1 MATLAVDGTEAAAA
15 AVAAAD
21 GAVDAGGVDAAAT
34 AGDADGAGDG
44 APAAGGDGGA
54 AAVDGA
60 ATGGPAGVEGAAVT
74 TEEPDADWEAAPVTG
89 IVPPSPPSTASTESM
104 PPTEAEAP
112 AGRAQKSGKE
122 LSAQPS
128 RFKAFLPPR
137 ANTAM
142 FGWKKGSAAAEAG
155 ADGGGGA
162 AGAGGAAAAAV
173 AAGSPLTPPDG
184 EAAKAG
190 DPASRLGS
198 LRLSSGRARSKSRP
212 RLGALGSLNLAATA
226 STDADGGVAVTGWA
240 ATRAHV
246 LTTRPGLAPVQPA
259 RGWAPFLMAIAH
271 NGVRAELVDMHVIL
285 TVCERNKMRLTHTA
299 VDRFFEW
306 YRLCQ
311 RFIASTVTIEEDLVI
326 APTEE
331 RTRGGLTG
339 GLRLGARMK
348 RRGRVQKLSLDV
360 TALHEAF
367 HPCLPAGEVLA
378 DLIALA
384 GELTDAVLDYCTLI
398 ESQLPPRL
406 EATFNRLEGRKLT
419 GRVVKCHRRVSDDH
433 VILMTRWMTAKA
445 QLEFVAT
452 ILMPS
457 DFVCFSYHQWAKQ
470 VDKKHLGL
478 ARSFE
483 EELKAE
489 LDEDDEVRR
498 AHAAANLQR
507 LALRANEHSSA
518 DTGSGSYDSADADAY
533 GDGAGEGEGADGV
546 GDAPTSALTSADD
559 PDAAAAGADLGV
571 GGGAAEGVAGG
582 GVGADGGAG
591 APAPVPE
598 GAATAGV
605 AV

>member
-1 MATLAVDGTEAAAA
+1 MATVAAMDGTEAAAA
-15 AVAAAD
+15 AVEVAAD
-21 GAVDAGGVDAAAT
+21 SVVDT
-34 AGDADGAGDG
+34 AGVEAVADGVAEGGGDG
-44 APAAGGDGGA
+44 APAGGDVGA
-54 AAVDGA
+54 AAVDETA
-60 ATGGPAGVEGAAVT
+60 ADGGTATADEPAGGA
-74 TEEPDADWEAAPVTG
+74 AAPVTG
-89 IVPPSPPSTASTESM
+89 SVPPSPPSTASTESV
-104 PPTEAEAP
+104 PPSEADALARP
-112 AGRAQKSGKE
+112 QKSLKE

-137 ANTAM
+137 ANTAI
-142 FGWKKGSAAAEAG
+142 FGRKKGPAG
-155 ADGGGGA
+155 I
-162 AGAGGAAAAAV
+162 
-173 AAGSPLTPPDG
+173 
-184 EAAKAG
+184 
-190 DPASRLGS
+190 
-198 LRLSSGRARSKSRP
+198 
-212 RLGALGSLNLAATA
+212 LNVVATA

-246 LTTRPGLAPVQPA
+246 LTTRPGLAPVTPA
-259 RGWAPFLMAIAH
+259 RGWAPSLMSIAH

-311 RFIASTVTIEEDLVI
+311 RFIASTVTIEEDLVM

-331 RTRGGLTG
+331 RTRGGLTA

-384 GELTDAVLDYCTLI
+384 GELTDAVLEYCTLI
-398 ESQLPPRL
+398 ESLLPPRL

-433 VILMTRWMTAKA
+433 VILMTRWMSSKA

-489 LDEDDEVRR
+489 LDEDDERWGRR
-498 AHAAANLQR
+498 PPV
-507 LALRANEHSSA
+507 
-518 DTGSGSYDSADADAY
+518 
-533 GDGAGEGEGADGV
+533 GE
-546 GDAPTSALTSADD
+546 
-559 PDAAAAGADLGV
+559 
-571 GGGAAEGVAGG
+571 EGVRDSGPLPVGTGRGATGKREVEEGWYTPPLLASGALLPLVHASAWWEGRRVVLGG
-582 GVGADGGAG
+582 
-591 APAPVPE
+591 
-598 GAATAGV
+598 
-605 AV
+605 